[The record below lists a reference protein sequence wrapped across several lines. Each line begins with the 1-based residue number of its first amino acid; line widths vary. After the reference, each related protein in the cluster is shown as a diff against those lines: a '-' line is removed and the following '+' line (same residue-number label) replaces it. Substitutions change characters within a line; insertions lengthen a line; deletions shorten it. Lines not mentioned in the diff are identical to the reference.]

1 MNQSK
6 TICNEQFTV
15 FDVFFIKINNYQLN
29 RDINLRE
36 AKDRYLKSE
45 GKEKAAK
52 YYKDKQEVLR
62 KNAKHKYRDLSE
74 DKKSKEVVR
83 KRQV

>member
-1 MNQSK
+1 M
-6 TICNEQFTV
+6 
-15 FDVFFIKINNYQLN
+15 
-29 RDINLRE
+29 RE
-36 AKDRYLKSE
+36 AKDRYHKSG

-62 KNAKHKYRDLSE
+62 ENAKTKYRDLSE

-83 KRQV
+83 KR

>member
-1 MNQSK
+1 M
-6 TICNEQFTV
+6 
-15 FDVFFIKINNYQLN
+15 
-29 RDINLRE
+29 RE

-62 KNAKHKYRDLSE
+62 ENAKNKYRDLSE
-74 DKKSKEVVR
+74 DKESKEVVR
-83 KRQV
+83 KR

>member
-15 FDVFFIKINNYQLN
+15 LDVFFIKMSDYQFN

-36 AKDRYLKSE
+36 AKDRYHKSG

-52 YYKDKQEVLR
+52 YYKDKQEFLR
-62 KNAKHKYRDLSE
+62 ENAKNNYRDLSE